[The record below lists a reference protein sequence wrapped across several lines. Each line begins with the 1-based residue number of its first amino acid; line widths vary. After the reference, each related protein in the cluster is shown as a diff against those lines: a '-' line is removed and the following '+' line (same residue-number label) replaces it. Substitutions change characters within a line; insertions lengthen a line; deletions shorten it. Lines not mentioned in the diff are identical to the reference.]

1 VFESYT
7 TLLLVLNVYMSEPLQ
22 TNGTQDLDEFSQLIK
37 NFDVVVKTYKRAIAS
52 VEQGNSHEAASKL
65 TEGMVALRNLTVDSE
80 SVLQNQKTLLS
91 QKTAQNLIG
100 LVHQEFLSKNIGR
113 KVSVSGL
120 TLIVL
125 PITAI
130 FSDGAKGVFVTVN
143 GEIHRT
149 NDPVRITE
157 IILSELRKPFKVE
170 VFGKNLIEA
179 YDLISRGK
187 SGDIIH
193 LDEIRQL
200 FSLSRDSGA
209 RYSTEQFNADL
220 QQFYCG
226 GIQELNNRMI
236 ELVSIAAA
244 RQKFQIFIET
254 ENTISSVNASAI
266 MISQKRETNH
276 D

>member
-1 VFESYT
+1 M
-7 TLLLVLNVYMSEPLQ
+7 NEPLQ
-22 TNGTQDLDEFSQLIK
+22 INGTQDLDEFSQLTK
-37 NFDVVVKTYKRAIAS
+37 NFDTATKTYKRAIFS
-52 VEQGNSHEAASKL
+52 VEQGNSHEAVTKL
-65 TEGMVALRNLTVDSE
+65 TEGIVALKNLITNSE
-80 SVLQNQKTLLS
+80 SVLQDQQTLLR
-91 QKTAQNLIG
+91 QKTAQNLVG
-100 LVHQEFLSKNIGR
+100 LVHQECLSRDMGR

-125 PITAI
+125 PITAT
-130 FSDGAKGVFVTVN
+130 FSDGAKGISVTVN
-143 GEIHRT
+143 GEIYRT

-157 IILSELRKPFKVE
+157 IIISELRKPFKAD

-200 FSLSRDSGA
+200 FSLSRDSSA
-209 RYSTEQFNADL
+209 RYSTDQFNADL

-226 GIQELNNRMI
+226 GIQELNNRTI

-244 RQKFQIFIET
+244 RQKFQIFVDT
-254 ENTISSVNASAI
+254 ENSISSVNASAI
-266 MISQKRETNH
+266 VIGLKKGTKH

>member
-1 VFESYT
+1 M
-7 TLLLVLNVYMSEPLQ
+7 NEPLQ
-22 TNGTQDLDEFSQLIK
+22 TNATQDLDEFSQLTK
-37 NFDVVVKTYKRAIAS
+37 NFDAATKAYKRAIVS
-52 VEQGNSHEAASKL
+52 VEQGNSHEAVTKL
-65 TEGMVALRNLTVDSE
+65 TEGIVALKNLLANSE
-80 SVLQNQKTLLS
+80 SVLQDQQTLLR
-91 QKTAQNLIG
+91 QKTAQNIVD
-100 LVHQEFLSKNIGR
+100 LVHQECLSKNIGR

-130 FSDGAKGVFVTVN
+130 FSDGAKGVSVTVN

-157 IILSELRKPFKVE
+157 IILSELKKPFKAE

-266 MISQKRETNH
+266 MISQKKETNH